1 MKIPSLYYRVCG
13 GILLLY
19 ALFAFISCTKKSE
32 TNSNLV
38 AVLNSDT
45 ICSGD
50 ILLRRGMGLTSR
62 MVLAADLS
70 GNYSHVGI
78 AVEHNGEI
86 AVVHSVPD
94 EAPANEPEYIKLE
107 SLEDFFS
114 PLKSNLNLVLR
125 TPLSSDSLNMVV
137 EEAFRYYEK
146 RVTFD
151 HKYSLADDEELY
163 CSELVFLSFGKV
175 GFDVTNGRF
184 SQLKSSTILGRV
196 ILPAD
201 IEHNPNL
208 VVICEF

>member
-1 MKIPSLYYRVCG
+1 MRIISFNYRVCG
-13 GILLLY
+13 GVLLLY
-19 ALFAFISCTKKSE
+19 ALFAFISCTRKAES
-32 TNSNLV
+32 NSKLV

-70 GNYSHVGI
+70 GNYSHAGI
-78 AVEHNGEI
+78 AVEYNGEI

-94 EAPANEPEYIKLE
+94 EAPAGEPEYVKLE

-114 PLKSNLNLVLR
+114 PLKSNLNFVLR
-125 TPLSSDSLNMVV
+125 TPLSPDSLKIVV
-137 EEAFRYYEK
+137 DDAMNYYDK

-151 HKYSLADDEELY
+151 HKYSLADDEKLY
-163 CSELVFLSFGKV
+163 CSELVFLAFNKV

-208 VVICEF
+208 EVICEF